1 MTIRAQ
7 IAFDLSLTTGVNF
20 FTLDDVDKGV
30 LDNTEYVLGGDT
42 LIDVTEY
49 LRSVQVDR
57 GRSRTLEKFTAGQ
70 ANISLDNRTRIFD
83 QRTRR
88 VRTSGR
94 SSPGSNSSS
103 TKMARRSLAGSL
115 KTGIM
120 PTRRAGSMRSPRS
133 RRRMGSLSWLS
144 RR

>member
-1 MTIRAQ
+1 MTLRAQ

-30 LDNTEYVLGGDT
+30 LDNTEYVLGGDA

-83 QRTRR
+83 PTYGPG
-88 VRTSGR
+88 RTSGR
-94 SSPGSNSSS
+94 SSRGSNSSS
-103 TKMARRSLAGSL
+103 MLTGRNCSPGSWR
-115 KTGIM
+115 TGTLT
-120 PTRRAGSMRSPRS
+120 TRLTGSMRSPKCQ
-133 RRRMGSLSWLS
+133 RRMGSRSSPS
-144 RR
+144 RQ